1 MVGNEV
7 SKEDAAAYLRNQG
20 LKAEVSNGVVVAYM
34 PLADALKPKAMEKLR
49 KMLAGIG
56 YTASCGIK
64 PDYDPCQDGET
75 GSAWTSVEA

>member
-1 MVGNEV
+1 MIGNEV

-34 PLADALKPKAMEKLR
+34 PLADALKPKAMDKLR

-56 YTASCGIK
+56 YTASCSSK
-64 PDYDPCQDGET
+64 PEK
-75 GSAWTSVEA
+75 EAEK

>member
-1 MVGNEV
+1 MIGNEI

-34 PLADALKPKAMEKLR
+34 PLQDALKPKAMEKLR

-64 PDYDPCQDGET
+64 PEMEDD
-75 GSAWTSVEA
+75 

>member
-1 MVGNEV
+1 MIGNEV

-34 PLADALKPKAMEKLR
+34 SLADALKPKAMDKLR

-56 YTASCGIK
+56 YTASCSIK
-64 PDYDPCQDGET
+64 PEK
-75 GSAWTSVEA
+75 EAEK

>member
-1 MVGNEV
+1 MIGSEV

-20 LKAEVSNGVVVAYM
+20 LKTEVSNGVVVAYM
-34 PLADALKPKAMEKLR
+34 PLQDALKPKAMEKLR

-64 PDYDPCQDGET
+64 PE
-75 GSAWTSVEA
+75 VEDD

>member
-1 MVGNEV
+1 MIGREV

-34 PLADALKPKAMEKLR
+34 PLQDALKPKAMEKLR

-64 PDYDPCQDGET
+64 PE
-75 GSAWTSVEA
+75 VEEFRIGGRDE

>member
-1 MVGNEV
+1 MIGNEV
-7 SKEDAAAYLRNQG
+7 SKEDAAAYLRSQG

-56 YTASCGIK
+56 YTESCGTK
-64 PDYDPCQDGET
+64 PE
-75 GSAWTSVEA
+75 VEDD

>member
-1 MVGNEV
+1 MIGNV
-7 SKEDAAAYLRNQG
+7 ISKEDAAAYLRNQG

-34 PLADALKPKAMEKLR
+34 PLQDSLKPKAMERLR

-64 PDYDPCQDGET
+64 PE
-75 GSAWTSVEA
+75 VEDE

>member
-1 MVGNEV
+1 MIGSEV

-20 LKAEVSNGVVVAYM
+20 LKTEVSNGVVVAYM
-34 PLADALKPKAMEKLR
+34 PLQDALKPKAMEKLR

-64 PDYDPCQDGET
+64 PE
-75 GSAWTSVEA
+75 VEDE

>member
-1 MVGNEV
+1 MIGSEV

-34 PLADALKPKAMEKLR
+34 PLQDALKPKAMEKLR

-64 PDYDPCQDGET
+64 PE
-75 GSAWTSVEA
+75 VEDD

>member
-7 SKEDAAAYLRNQG
+7 SKEDAAAYLRSQG

-56 YTASCGIK
+56 YTGSSGIK
-64 PDYDPCQDGET
+64 LEVKDE
-75 GSAWTSVEA
+75 